1 MTKKL
6 FGKILAIGLLAA
18 TQASFAQEVKTQVEP
33 IAVEGQVQNK
43 VGKKNLSE
51 RHHKMQKRQE
61 MMWKKTDANGDGKIS
76 RRYKSGISCSIYLLY
91 WR

>member
-33 IAVEGQVQNK
+33 IAVEG
-43 VGKKNLSE
+43 LMPAYE
-51 RHHKMQKRQE
+51 
-61 MMWKKTDANGDGKIS
+61 
-76 RRYKSGISCSIYLLY
+76 KSIQTYSFGIDIYL
-91 WR
+91 